1 MHTYAMKYPIEP
13 FLINFDDVEKANDIP
28 RHRDFKNITWGEKTC
43 CENLNQA
50 YALLALVRS
59 YLSNRL
65 DTKATYTV
73 GINLQARLINKQ
85 EKYYLEISCD
95 DDLCQIDKLRATGLD
110 LQLSRLLGT
119 MVMEISDFDE

>member
-1 MHTYAMKYPIEP
+1 MKYPIEP

>member
-1 MHTYAMKYPIEP
+1 MSEYPSEYPIEP
-13 FLINFDDVEKANDIP
+13 FLINFYDVDKMHDTP
-28 RHRDFKNITWGEKTC
+28 RHRRFENITWGEKTC

-65 DTKATYTV
+65 DTKAAYTL
-73 GINLQARLINKQ
+73 GINLQARLINKK
-85 EKYYLEISCD
+85 EKCYLEISCD
-95 DDLCQIDKLRATGLD
+95 DDLCQLDKLLATALD

-119 MVMEISDFDE
+119 MVMEIP

>member
-65 DTKATYTV
+65 DTKAAYTL

-95 DDLCQIDKLRATGLD
+95 DDLCQLDKLLATALD

-119 MVMEISDFDE
+119 MVMEIPEG